1 MKTGK
6 IVVLSFLGIILL
18 IALTFGLGY
27 LGVFHTKTVGKA
39 QHNADREV
47 FEQTQSYVEGKRQEA
62 MKMYK
67 EWVQAETPTEKK
79 ALENLVAHTFANI
92 DEQKYF
98 TNPVKTWVYNCKY
111 GVVQSESPPTPFK

>member
-6 IVVLSFLGIILL
+6 IVGLSFLGIILL

-39 QHNADREV
+39 QQNADR
-47 FEQTQSYVEGKRQEA
+47 EA